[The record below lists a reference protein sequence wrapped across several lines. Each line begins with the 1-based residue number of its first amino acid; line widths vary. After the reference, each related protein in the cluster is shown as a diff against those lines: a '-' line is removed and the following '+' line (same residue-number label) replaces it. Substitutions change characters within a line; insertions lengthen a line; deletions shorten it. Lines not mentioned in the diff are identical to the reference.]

1 MLQDRLD
8 LSPQILEN
16 ALQRLVSGIPP
27 RPDPDTAPL
36 SFTQE
41 RLWFLSLLEPG
52 SPAHQHALALHLTG
66 PLDRSAL
73 QRALEMLI
81 QRHEALRAALCTQ
94 DGRPWQAIL
103 PFNAFNLALPFIDF
117 SDLNPQVAHAR
128 TQIAIEEDARRVFDL
143 CASSNPAVPLL
154 RAALYRQGHR
164 QHVLYLSV
172 PAFVADAASLRILAP
187 ELGELY
193 NQIGQGRRPAL
204 SPLAA
209 QHPDYAVW
217 QRGYNFGADTA
228 SFLEHLNGAAA
239 WLTLAGFSHA
249 RLDRPTGA
257 PWRAVQESQDLPARL
272 VTALRALAA
281 AEDVPLE
288 TVLLAGFA
296 CLLHSRT
303 GEPDFLIG
311 LPAAGRA
318 RSDLAGCVGP
328 FCDHLPLRAVPGEA
342 ASFRACVQQIQQS
355 LRVTRSFAH
364 LPFARLLSAAHLPR
378 RLGETPLFQAVFALD
393 ESAPTPMLLAGDLR
407 CELQPLPGSAAVYDL
422 ALDLGPSAA
431 EAGGLAARLRCR
443 ARLFDAQSAAAVLSD
458 YAALLELVTADPD
471 LPLLALAGAPHPRE
485 SAPRL
490 PLPAVVLPGPQPARG
505 PMEAALAEMWE
516 EVLALPALPGVET
529 SFFDLGGDSLL
540 AVHLLERIRAGWGQ
554 KLPLAL
560 LFQTPT
566 VAALAAALHERL
578 AVHGSTLIPLQPDG
592 ESLPFFC
599 VAAPDKLPALAA
611 LARALGP
618 GRPVYALQDSAP
630 KRPALAAAA
639 DAEAAAARFDAALR
653 VVQPRGPY
661 LLGGVGLGGPA
672 ALELA
677 RRIQAGGEKVALLAL
692 VDSQAPPERKLNWLL
707 RLFRAALPRTAPYNG
722 PTLLLRSK
730 PRALLAGDP
739 ALGWGRVSA
748 AVDIRS
754 VPIARA
760 DLLAETH
767 APTLAAILRPAL
779 DAAGE

>member
-1 MLQDRLD
+1 MLQDRID
-8 LSPQILEN
+8 FSSQTLEI

-52 SPAHQHALALHLTG
+52 SPAHQHALALRLTG

-73 QRALEMLI
+73 HRALELLL
-81 QRHEALRAALCTQ
+81 QRHEGLRAALCVQ

-103 PFNAFNLALPFIDF
+103 PAAALSLALPFNDF

-128 TQIAIEEDARRVFDL
+128 TQTALDEDSRRVFDL
-143 CASSNPAVPLL
+143 CASSGSPAPLL

-164 QHVLYLSV
+164 QHVLYLSA
-172 PAFVADAASLRILAP
+172 PAFAVDAASLRILAQ
-187 ELGELY
+187 EFGALY
-193 NQIGQGRRPAL
+193 SQIGQGRRPSLPIL
-204 SPLAA
+204 SA
-209 QHPDYAVW
+209 QHPDFAVW
-217 QRGYNFGADTA
+217 QRGRSFTADA
-228 SFLEHLNGAAA
+228 ARLLEHLNGAAA
-239 WLTLAGFSHA
+239 WLSLTGFSHA
-249 RLDRPTGA
+249 RLDRSTGA
-257 PWRAVQESQDLPARL
+257 PWRAVQESLDLPPRA
-272 VTALRALAA
+272 VAALRALAS

-318 RSDLAGCVGP
+318 RSDLAGSVGP
-328 FCDHLPLRAVPGEA
+328 FADHAPLRAAPGA
-342 ASFRACVQQIQQS
+342 APNFRACIQQIQQS
-355 LRVTRSFAH
+355 LRVTRGFAH
-364 LPFARLLSAAHLPR
+364 LPLARLVTAAVLPR
-378 RLGETPLFQAVFALD
+378 RLGETPFFQAVFAFG
-393 ESAPTPMLLAGDLR
+393 ESTPAQIILAGDLR
-407 CELQPLPGSAAVYDL
+407 CELQPLDSGAAAFDL
-422 ALDLGPSAA
+422 ALELHPSPNLPD
-431 EAGGLAARLRCR
+431 GLSARLRCR
-443 ARLFDAQSAAAVLSD
+443 ARLYDSQSAAAFLAD
-458 YAALLELVTADPD
+458 YAALLDLVAADPD
-471 LPLLALAGAPHPRE
+471 LPLLALAAAPHSAE

-490 PLPAVVLPGPQPARG
+490 PIPISAQPPPQPPRN
-505 PMEAALAEMWE
+505 PLEAAMAEIWE
-516 EVLALPALPGVET
+516 EVLALPSLPGVET
-529 SFFDLGGDSLL
+529 SFFDLGGDSFQ

-554 KLPLAL
+554 KLPLPL
-560 LFQTPT
+560 LFQSPT
-566 VAALAAALHERL
+566 AAALAAALHERL

-618 GRPVYALQDSAP
+618 GRPVYALQNSTP
-630 KRPALAAAA
+630 KRPARLPSA
-639 DAEAAAARFDAALR
+639 DSAAAARFEAALR
-653 VVQPRGPY
+653 AVQPRGPY
-661 LLGGVGLGGPA
+661 LLGGIGLGGPA

-692 VDSQAPPERKLNWLL
+692 VDSQAPPEPRLNWLL
-707 RLFRAALPRTAPYNG
+707 RLFRAALPRPVPYSG
-722 PTLLLRSK
+722 PTLLLRSR

-739 ALGWGRVSA
+739 ALGWGRISA
-748 AVDIRS
+748 SVDIRS

-779 DAAGE
+779 DTAGE